1 MATLARKIYPIEF
14 SHLVAFDKR
23 LFETY
28 CFQVKNN
35 QLIQLTGTKLGTKLL
50 EKLNLIDLNLSKFI
64 KIVIIF

>member
-35 QLIQLTGTKLGTKLL
+35 QLIQLTGTKLL
-50 EKLNLIDLNLSKFI
+50 EKLNLSKLS
-64 KIVIIF
+64 